1 MVPLSALW
9 SPIVLSAVIVFV
21 ASSIMHMALT
31 YHRSNYKRLPDEDKI
46 LDTLRAAGLQRGF
59 YMFPFCT
66 MKEMKSPAAMEKYK
80 RGPVGSLTVLPLGP
94 PAMPKYLGLWFGY
107 CLLVGFFVAY
117 LTGHTVPVGAHYPAV
132 FRGAGTAA
140 FLAYGLGVLPN
151 AVWKGQ
157 TGSMTIKGGSDG
169 GAAGWVAAGTVAWRW
184 RGARG
189 G

>member
-46 LDTLRAAGLQRGF
+46 LDTLHAAGLQRGL

-117 LTGHTVPVGAHYPAV
+117 LTGHTSRPAPAV
-132 FRGAGTAA
+132 ARSQNVEHFKRPEGRPHCRSWDRAA
-140 FLAYGLGVLPN
+140 
-151 AVWKGQ
+151 Q
-157 TGSMTIKGGSDG
+157 TRSECLRKPH
-169 GAAGWVAAGTVAWRW
+169 
-184 RGARG
+184 
-189 G
+189 